1 MVIEEA
7 DFKMES
13 VGDNTHFWDLSL
25 LRIVKSKEGER
36 QEFKNAGYGLTMLS
50 CLKRIADFRVE
61 CKHPDAMSLK
71 DYIKDYKQ
79 EVSRLEELTKD
90 I

>member
-1 MVIEEA
+1 MVIQEA

-13 VGDNTHFWDLSL
+13 VGDNTHFWDLSFL
-25 LRIVKSKEGER
+25 KTVKSEKGER
-36 QEFKNAGYGLTMLS
+36 QEFKNAGYGLPMIA

-61 CKHPDAMSLK
+61 CKHPEAMSLK
-71 DYIKDYKQ
+71 EYIQDYRI
-79 EVSRLEELTKD
+79 EITRLEELTKS